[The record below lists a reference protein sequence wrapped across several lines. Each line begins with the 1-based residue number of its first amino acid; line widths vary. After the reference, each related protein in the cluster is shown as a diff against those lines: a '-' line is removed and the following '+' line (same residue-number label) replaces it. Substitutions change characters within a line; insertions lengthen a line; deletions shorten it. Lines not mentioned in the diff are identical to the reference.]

1 MLIAFSGLK
10 GSGKDTA
17 ADYLV
22 SKYKYKK
29 ETFAEPLKQALKH
42 LFNLTDHNL
51 YIDKESKLNEWY
63 GISTRQLMQFVGTE
77 LLRMQM
83 SKLIPELEENIF
95 VKNLENKI
103 DSNTKI
109 VISDLRM
116 KNEYDMIKNKGG
128 IVINI
133 FRNGVS
139 EDGHSTEKNDLSY
152 DYKIENNDDLNK
164 FYENIDKLLEKLLSY
179 QIIY

>member
-51 YIDKESKLNEWY
+51 YIDKETKLNEWY
-63 GISTRQLMQFVGTE
+63 GTSTRQLMQFVGTE

-103 DSNTKI
+103 DSHTKI

-133 FRNGVS
+133 FRNGIN
-139 EDGHSTEKNDLSY
+139 EDEHSTEKNDLPH